1 MLETDLPTISKR
13 ARLLSGNNNS
23 GQDLRTTNPSYIEYN
38 GTYFHISEFLSI
50 QQGKVYMPSTSRNAR
65 WMAVSKVNYYDNID
79 KIAPSPNQEDM
90 HCRVHAYAA
99 FWMGDQRLVIGK
111 VVRMHCSPTT
121 KSAYPIL
128 QWKKDDP
135 RSNVVTCWVN
145 VAPIDVKSDTWSL
158 QLKNR
163 FIFCPMK
170 ALLIQLR
177 VIDRQ
182 QGLEV
187 NTNNMAK
194 IRSMLPQLQ

>member
-1 MLETDLPTISKR
+1 MEPIS
-13 ARLLSGNNNS
+13 
-23 GQDLRTTNPSYIEYN
+23 I
-38 GTYFHISEFLSI
+38 FLSFCLFSK
-50 QQGKVYMPSTSRNAR
+50 GKSTCHPLQEMPGGWRSLRLIIMTTLIKLHHHQIRNT
-65 WMAVSKVNYYDNID
+65 
-79 KIAPSPNQEDM
+79 
-90 HCRVHAYAA
+90 CTAA

-135 RSNVVTCWVN
+135 RSNVVTCCVN

-158 QLKNR
+158 QLKDC
-163 FIFCPMK
+163 FMFCPMK

-182 QGLEV
+182 QGLKV

-194 IRSMLPQLQ
+194 IRSMLPQLH